1 LIVDGDP
8 LLDILC
14 PHSFFFACSRFLAP
28 SLHDEG
34 KLSFRRM
41 TQDALATS
49 AAAHTLRQQPAVSLF
64 TSSTGSGGGALH
76 SMNTSTLS
84 IATLCGRVGD
94 VPNDPRFPRYGA
106 LVEERL
112 EHLKRIADQ
121 LGEDIAE
128 YPHLVFRPGGLTEEL
143 GALIRKKEDCLAERK
158 AQNQQDSANI
168 RLCREYYHGRCDRGV
183 TCGDSHTD
191 GHLEAHIRQVVRG
204 LLGLSDV
211 GDEGAA
217 TVSSAM
223 GVESR
228 VYTVLHAL
236 GREAW
241 ALTMKVLQ
249 DVGGFR
255 SLVVRACDAPAAK
268 ALSTCLRRNTLE
280 SLRVLDISRNRLGST
295 SPKGVLKIAA
305 ALAVNS
311 TLESLSIAY
320 NDLGAAGCYALVE
333 AISSNHSSAV
343 TALNL
348 AGNGMVPQDGAFGVL
363 CGAIGRCVKLKKLSL
378 AHNHIGPEGM
388 KKIFATL
395 GAAEPAP
402 LSTPSQKE
410 GAASNGGD
418 NSGSTVPSPA
428 SHALNS
434 SAHSIVELP
443 SSLQHLQQQQQLE
456 CLDLCATQCGDSGVI
471 ALSQFLV
478 KPQASALRYLH
489 LGWNHIT
496 YEGTLP
502 LCVALE
508 ATVHLEVLHLSYNL
522 GIGRKGS
529 IGLCELMKKCSTLR
543 KIDLR
548 WTSLGDDGA
557 ATIAEA
563 MTVGTSSLRS
573 VLLYGNELDSR
584 TEAMIVERQRRLD
597 DAHMKQQLLQAA
609 AGSSANNSN
618 KRPFAAAAV
627 SVVPPLQPED
637 LFW

>member
-1 LIVDGDP
+1 
-8 LLDILC
+8 
-14 PHSFFFACSRFLAP
+14 
-28 SLHDEG
+28 
-34 KLSFRRM
+34 M
-41 TQDALATS
+41 THDALATS
-49 AAAHTLRQQPAVSLF
+49 AAAPTLRQQPAVSLF
-64 TSSTGSGGGALH
+64 TSSTGSGGGGGGGGALY

-121 LGEDIAE
+121 LSEDIAE

-158 AQNQQDSANI
+158 AQNQQENANI

-204 LLGLSDV
+204 LLGLSDG
-211 GDEGAA
+211 GDGFAEGAA

-223 GVESR
+223 GAESR
-228 VYTVLHAL
+228 VFTVLHAL

-241 ALTMKVLQ
+241 ALTIKVLQ

-268 ALSTCLRRNTLE
+268 ALSTCLRRDTLQ

-311 TLESLSIAY
+311 TLESLSVAY

-395 GAAEPAP
+395 GAEPAP
-402 LSTPSQKE
+402 LPTPPSQKE
-410 GAASNGGD
+410 GAASYGGV

-443 SSLQHLQQQQQLE
+443 SSLQHLPQQQQLE

-508 ATVHLEVLHLSYNL
+508 AAVHLEVLHLSYNL

-609 AGSSANNSN
+609 AGNSNTNSNN
-618 KRPFAAAAV
+618 KRPFAAVAV

>member
-1 LIVDGDP
+1 MHDTMTNSVV
-8 LLDILC
+8 
-14 PHSFFFACSRFLAP
+14 STAP
-28 SLHDEG
+28 PPPPP
-34 KLSFRRM
+34 
-41 TQDALATS
+41 
-49 AAAHTLRQQPAVSLF
+49 LRQQPAVSLF
-64 TSSTGSGGGALH
+64 TSSNSNSSGGGSALQ

-112 EHLKRIADQ
+112 DHLKRIADQ
-121 LGEDIAE
+121 LGEDLSD

-143 GALIRKKEDCLAERK
+143 GVLIRKKEDCLAERK
-158 AQNQQDSANI
+158 AQNQQENANI
-168 RLCREYYHGRCDRGV
+168 KLCKEYYHGRCNRGV

-204 LLGLSDV
+204 LLGV
-211 GDEGAA
+211 PAEGGDGFLEGAA
-217 TVSSAM
+217 DNKAGHHVMSIDR
-223 GVESR
+223 R
-228 VYTVLHAL
+228 VFTVLHAL
-236 GREAW
+236 GRESW
-241 ALTMKVLQ
+241 SLIIKVLNE
-249 DVGGFR
+249 VGGFR
-255 SLVVRACDAPAAK
+255 SLVVRACDSPAAK
-268 ALSTCLRRNTLE
+268 ALSACLRRNTLD

-295 SPKGVLKIAA
+295 SPTGVLKIAA
-305 ALAVNS
+305 ALAVNT
-311 TLESLSIAY
+311 TLESLSMAY

-333 AISSNHSSAV
+333 AISSNSESAI

-348 AGNGMVPQDGAFGVL
+348 AGNGIVPQDGAFGVL
-363 CGAIGRCVKLKKLSL
+363 CGAIGRCERLKKLSL

-395 GAAEPAP
+395 GADP
-402 LSTPSQKE
+402 TPVSNQKE
-410 GAASNGGD
+410 G
-418 NSGSTVPSPA
+418 GSTDNINNNNNNGSTLPSPA

-434 SAHSIVELP
+434 SAHSMVELP
-443 SSLQHLQQQQQLE
+443 NSLQQVHHHHQLQQLE
-456 CLDLCATQCGDSGVI
+456 CLDLCAAQCGDSGVI

-478 KPQASALRYLH
+478 KPQAAALRYLH
-489 LGWNHIT
+489 LGWNHVT
-496 YEGTLP
+496 YEGILP

-508 ATVHLEVLHLSYNL
+508 SVPRLEVLHLSYNL

-529 IGLCELMKKCSTLR
+529 IGLCEFMKKCNTLR

-563 MTVGTSSLRS
+563 MTVGTSNLRS

-584 TEAMIVERQRRLD
+584 TETMIVERQRKLD
-597 DAHMKQQLLQAA
+597 DAHLKQQLLQQQGAS
-609 AGSSANNSN
+609 GSNVNN
-618 KRPFAAAAV
+618 KRPLAAAAAAAPA
-627 SVVPPLQPED
+627 VPPLQPED